1 MKKTFKLFLYIIP
14 ILILIAIAIFLFNK
28 KSLELEVNLYES
40 YVGGNDNPIYPV
52 LYFEKNLGSSN
63 YDTNTMLL
71 KNSENIELEKH
82 YRTFSKTYPK
92 SAISNNEKSI
102 DENGQLMSYYSLPN
116 KEIYLFDKM
125 LAKISEN
132 KLKLTDKTLEAFVD
146 YEDKMSEEFFDLLY
160 FNNYYI
166 FSFKKIDQEY
176 DDFDAIKVDIF
187 SDEFTLLDSLNIDL
201 RGNNLKSD
209 NLVNKSMT
217 VFDNYIVFPVEVYN
231 TFKFVFYD
239 TISKEL
245 KLYDKDYTPIGAI
258 SNNDYIH
265 LVGYKEDK
273 FIVETFNQN
282 LDFMSKTEKEII
294 FLNSNN
300 QSNYRFDKSLYM
312 YDDNIYCSLYLN
324 NKNYNFSYNISEN
337 DFSKIWELN
346 LDDNNLLLM
355 DIKFMIEYNGEFF
368 DLFPNIN
375 NLNLQNNYFN

>member
-28 KSLELEVNLYES
+28 KSLALEVNLYES
-40 YVGGNDNPIYPV
+40 NIGGNDNQVYPV
-52 LYFEKNLGSSN
+52 LYFEKNLGSSG
-63 YDTNTMLL
+63 YDTNTILL

-102 DENGQLMSYYSLPN
+102 EENGQLMSYYSLPN
-116 KEIYLFDKM
+116 KEVYLFDKM
-125 LAKISEN
+125 LSKISEN
-132 KLKLTDKTLEAFVD
+132 KLKLTDKNLEAFVD

-166 FSFKKIDQEY
+166 FSFKKIDKEY
-176 DDFDAIKVDIF
+176 EDFDTIKVDIF
-187 SDEFTLLDSLNIDL
+187 SDKFTLLDSLNIDL
-201 RGNNLKSD
+201 RGNNLKSE

-217 VFDNYIVFPVEVYN
+217 VFDKYVVFPVEVDN
-231 TFKFVFYD
+231 NFKFVFYD

-273 FIVETFNQN
+273 FIVETFNQD
-282 LDFMSKTEKEII
+282 LDFISKAEKEII

-300 QSNYRFDKSLYM
+300 QLNYRFDKSLYM

-324 NKNYNFSYNISEN
+324 NKNYSLSYNVSEN

-355 DIKFMIEYNGEFF
+355 DIKFMIEYNDEFF

-375 NLNLQNNYFN
+375 NFNLQNNYLN

>member
-14 ILILIAIAIFLFNK
+14 ILILIAISIFLFNK
-28 KSLELEVNLYES
+28 KSLELEVDLYES

-102 DENGQLMSYYSLPN
+102 DENGQLMSYYSLSN

-132 KLKLTDKTLEAFVD
+132 KLKLTDKNLEAFVD

-166 FSFKKIDQEY
+166 FSFKKIDKEY
-176 DDFDAIKVDIF
+176 DDFDTIKVDIF
-187 SDEFTLLDSLNIDL
+187 SDKFTLLDSLNIDL
-201 RGNNLKSD
+201 RGNNLKSE

-217 VFDNYIVFPVEVYN
+217 VFDKYVVFPVEVDN

-273 FIVETFNQN
+273 FIVETFNQD
-282 LDFMSKTEKEII
+282 LDFISKAEKEII

-300 QSNYRFDKSLYM
+300 QLNYRFDKSLYM

-324 NKNYNFSYNISEN
+324 NKNYSFSYNVSEN

-355 DIKFMIEYNGEFF
+355 DIKFMIEYNDEFF

-375 NLNLQNNYFN
+375 NFNLQNNYLN